1 MISDSRIQL
10 QFDVEKPVDLVDLTM
25 AFQSFNRQ
33 YAKFIASYLS
43 EKDVENIDEDSV
55 RLFVTRIESNC
66 ILAELGWVDPHG
78 LFPGVLVMMDNV
90 NTIREFLKNISFYLD
105 YFRGAI
111 GEIPENKQLGKRDCE
126 DFKNLLAPV
135 VKAGK
140 GSLKYKELK
149 YDKEGKPSTLTE
161 VEYVTD
167 EAVKATQGV
176 TRRIE
181 LLEKTTAADHEKV
194 LLSLVSVQE
203 KILKPESKRT
213 HDYGT
218 IESICPKPLAVYWL
232 SEVDQMKVKGY
243 DGNPFKC
250 SFVVDVNVETKH
262 DEPRAYRVVKLHDI
276 LPDDE

>member
-10 QFDVEKPVDLVDLTM
+10 QFDVDKPVDLVDLTL
-25 AFQSFNRQ
+25 AFQAFNRQ
-33 YAKFIASYLS
+33 YAKFVNSYLS
-43 EKDVENIDEDSV
+43 EKDVEIPDEDSV
-55 RLFVTRIESNC
+55 RLYVTRIESNC

-78 LFPGVLVMMDNV
+78 LFPGVLVVMDNV

-111 GEIPENKQLGKRDCE
+111 GEISESKQLGKRDCE

-149 YDKEGKPSTLTE
+149 YDKDGKASTLTE
-161 VEYVTD
+161 MEYVTD
-167 EAVKATQGV
+167 EAVKATNGV

-194 LLSLVSVQE
+194 LLGLVSIEE
-203 KILKPESKRT
+203 KIHKPESKRT
-213 HDYGT
+213 HDYGS
-218 IESICPKPLAVYWL
+218 IESIFPKPLAVYWL

-262 DEPRAYRVVKLHDI
+262 GEPRAYRVVKLHDI
-276 LPDDE
+276 LPDSE